1 MIDRILVLV
10 AFCIAFTGLVMG
22 PSVRPAYSQEKC
34 APVDPASM
42 VWTGHGFSI
51 AMGDGHLWIN
61 REDVVYAEVS
71 QPHVC
76 MPAKGMMQLWL
87 PHAWP
92 SYASDGTR
100 NPLRERARPPVLPR
114 GIVPYSGSSRFSAR
128 ALTTGWPR
136 LINSRVSIHTADAPS
151 IILAHQKLA
160 SDAWIDR
167 SKNKKGERCC
177 DAGKDC
183 HSIEPER
190 VKPAEGGVVVQL
202 DDRSVFVPGDQI
214 MVSEDGKYWVCYWGG
229 QIKCFFAPHS
239 GS

>member
-1 MIDRILVLV
+1 MTARILLIG
-10 AFCIAFTGLVMG
+10 AFLYFAALFGGLYVKLH
-22 PSVRPAYSQEKC
+22 AQEKC
-34 APVDPASM
+34 TPVDPAAM

-76 MPAKGMMQLWL
+76 MPAKGMMQLLL

-92 SYASDGTR
+92 SYAGRDGAASASFRVAAPHPQMGVKQPSAATSRIILAQQKLASDGYPTF
-100 NPLRERARPPVLPR
+100 RE
-114 GIVPYSGSSRFSAR
+114 
-128 ALTTGWPR
+128 GW
-136 LINSRVSIHTADAPS
+136 IAP
-151 IILAHQKLA
+151 AHQKLI

-167 SKNKKGERCC
+167 STNKKGERCC
-177 DAGKDC
+177 DSGKDC

-202 DDRSVFVPGDQI
+202 DDRSVFVPGGQI
-214 MVSEDGKYWVCYWGG
+214 MVSEDGKFWVCYWGG
-229 QIKCFFAPHS
+229 QVKCFFAPYS

>member
-1 MIDRILVLV
+1 MLDRLLVLI

-22 PSVRPAYSQEKC
+22 LSVRLAYSQEKC
-34 APVDPASM
+34 APVDPAAM

-76 MPAKGMMQLWL
+76 MPAKGMMQLLL

-92 SYASDGTR
+92 SYAAIEG
-100 NPLRERARPPVLPR
+100 AQRPSATPPHSLGPAQR
-114 GIVPYSGSSRFSAR
+114 GNAG
-128 ALTTGWPR
+128 
-136 LINSRVSIHTADAPS
+136 

-202 DDRSVFVPGDQI
+202 DYRSVFVPGGQI
-214 MVSEDGKYWVCYWGG
+214 MVSEDGKYWVCYWGNE
-229 QIKCFFAPHS
+229 IKCFFAPHS

>member
-92 SYASDGTR
+92 SYATAPGARYHGGLIGRRLVVATVPHR
-100 NPLRERARPPVLPR
+100 RQHEANYAVLRRAV
-114 GIVPYSGSSRFSAR
+114 SG
-128 ALTTGWPR
+128 
-136 LINSRVSIHTADAPS
+136 

-202 DDRSVFVPGDQI
+202 DDRSVFVPGGQI

>member
-1 MIDRILVLV
+1 MIDRLLVLI

-22 PSVRPAYSQEKC
+22 LSVRLAYSQEKC
-34 APVDPASM
+34 APVDPAAM

-87 PHAWP
+87 PRAWP
-92 SYASDGTR
+92 SYAGVTERGGIRTR
-100 NPLRERARPPVLPR
+100 DWAVKPPAVKAAPSPSRRTLP
-114 GIVPYSGSSRFSAR
+114 A
-128 ALTTGWPR
+128 
-136 LINSRVSIHTADAPS
+136 TATPS

-202 DDRSVFVPGDQI
+202 DDRSVFVPGGQI